1 MEGLKIIIA
10 DDEAL
15 IRLDLREMLTEAGHT
30 VLGEASDGEEAVEL
44 ARRLKPDLVIMDVKM
59 PKMDGITAAGIITG
73 QHIAPVLLL
82 TAYSQQDVVER
93 ANSSGVMAYQL
104 FATMQV
110 AIARFKEYQ
119 KMDSELAGLRESLE
133 TRKLLDRAKGILM
146 AAHGFT
152 EDEAYSKMRQYSMNR
167 RITLKELAEAVI
179 ASAEKKK

>member
-1 MEGLKIIIA
+1 MQSYQEMSKEELLQEKESLK
-10 DDEAL
+10 
-15 IRLDLREMLTEAGHT
+15 
-30 VLGEASDGEEAVEL
+30 
-44 ARRLKPDLVIMDVKM
+44 
-59 PKMDGITAAGIITG
+59 AA
-73 QHIAPVLLL
+73 
-82 TAYSQQDVVER
+82 Y
-93 ANSSGVMAYQL
+93 
-104 FATMQV
+104 
-110 AIARFKEYQ
+110 KEYQ